1 MEKEKLQELCNQKN
15 YPTYF
20 TEDLIKLYPIM
31 VNHFGI
37 ERTDEFLKNWKYVFI
52 NTIANSGGTWRK
64 KKEISVNEY
73 NRNLLWGYRIITALF
88 HEPGHAMGTLNIDT
102 EDFLSDGDIHEN
114 FFEKMEEAV
123 VSDYQD
129 DLLNGELQ
137 YDYASTYNVKC
148 RGDVL
153 HAENYLFEKLYY
165 NVFKIILGSER
176 KLVPQMMYEKDKEK
190 KKSIFNKIKNLLEE
204 KLDVKEYKTLID
216 SCAILIINHGYS
228 PLAREYKFM
237 ENRKYIYQQIYK
249 WNYNQVA
256 KGEVSKE
263 EYDKEVQEWVV
274 ENFDKKYIRVLNYT
288 AKNEIFNNSIQEQT
302 DHLCEMTLDYLT
314 KRLESMEEYDFEL
327 IKSTCEYFSKINNK
341 APELRQKTENLRNL
355 LSPYIST
362 LEESIAPEI
371 KELYSKKEQESI
383 MLKFLSLQCV
393 NNNSINNF
401 KICKMENDTQD
412 ERNSFIYITDG
423 TNIIKIGRYS
433 DLVKDDMKNM
443 HDSSMNGIYVDTV
456 ISPIELSF
464 SHQLGDNNVRNI
476 KQTDKSFCQVDW
488 NKEWKSG
495 NKLQ

>member
-1 MEKEKLQELCNQKN
+1 ME
-15 YPTYF
+15 
-20 TEDLIKLYPIM
+20 
-31 VNHFGI
+31 
-37 ERTDEFLKNWKYVFI
+37 
-52 NTIANSGGTWRK
+52 
-64 KKEISVNEY
+64 
-73 NRNLLWGYRIITALF
+73 
-88 HEPGHAMGTLNIDT
+88 
-102 EDFLSDGDIHEN
+102 
-114 FFEKMEEAV
+114 
-123 VSDYQD
+123 
-129 DLLNGELQ
+129 
-137 YDYASTYNVKC
+137 
-148 RGDVL
+148 
-153 HAENYLFEKLYY
+153 
-165 NVFKIILGSER
+165 
-176 KLVPQMMYEKDKEK
+176 
-190 KKSIFNKIKNLLEE
+190 
-204 KLDVKEYKTLID
+204 
-216 SCAILIINHGYS
+216 
-228 PLAREYKFM
+228 
-237 ENRKYIYQQIYK
+237 
-249 WNYNQVA
+249 
-256 KGEVSKE
+256 
-263 EYDKEVQEWVV
+263 KEVQEWVV

-401 KICKMENDTQD
+401 KICKMENDIQD

-443 HDSSMNGIYVDTV
+443 HDPSMNGIYVDTV
-456 ISPIELSF
+456 IFPIELSF